1 MTFTKQCLIGF
12 HLQHG
17 VKLFGTNPDRYTMIG
32 SYKVPGAGAII
43 AGIEEGFN
51 CKAEIMGKPNTFI
64 IEHLINKYKLDR
76 K

>member
-17 VKLFGTNPDRYTMIG
+17 VKFFGTNPDRYTMIG

-43 AGIEEGFN
+43 AGIE
-51 CKAEIMGKPNTFI
+51 
-64 IEHLINKYKLDR
+64 
-76 K
+76 